1 MKWLLTYPEDGPS
14 VSRYERFV
22 HACDAEPIM
31 IDSTYTHP
39 GDLGGFDALL
49 LPGGGDVEPALYG
62 DPERH
67 PATYD
72 VIPRRDTL
80 ERRLIDEFLAAG
92 RPIFGICRG
101 IQILN
106 VHFGGGLI
114 QHVPDVVPEAKERHE
129 QKDRYDQVH
138 PLILD
143 GQSRLGA
150 SFAGVE
156 ETNSAH
162 HQAVH
167 PDRVGR
173 GLVVAARSGAGVI
186 EAVESED
193 PAMRVSAVQWHP
205 ERLPLEHPA
214 CARLIEHWRAYFT

>member
-22 HACDAEPIM
+22 RACGAEPVM
-31 IDSTYTHP
+31 IDSRYEHP
-39 GDLGGFDALL
+39 GDLAEFDALL
-49 LPGGGDVEPALYG
+49 LPGGGDVDPALYG
-62 DPERH
+62 DSQRH

-72 VIPRRDTL
+72 VIPKRDML
-80 ERRLIDEFLAAG
+80 ERKLIDEFIAQD

-114 QHVPDVVPEAKERHE
+114 QHVPDLVPEERERHE

-138 PLILD
+138 PLVAEKRT
-143 GQSRLGA
+143 RLGA
-150 SFAGVE
+150 AFADVL

-167 PDRVGR
+167 PDRIGR
-173 GLVVAARSGAGVI
+173 GLVVAARSGSGVI

-193 PAMRVSAVQWHP
+193 PSMRISAVQWHP
-205 ERLPLEHPA
+205 ERLSFEHPA
-214 CARLIEHWRAYFT
+214 CALLIAHWRSCF

>member
-22 HACDAEPIM
+22 RACGAEPVM

-39 GDLGGFDALL
+39 GDLESFDALL
-49 LPGGGDVEPALYG
+49 LPGGGDVEPTLYG
-62 DPERH
+62 DSERH

-72 VIPRRDTL
+72 VIPGRDEL
-80 ERRLIDEFLAAG
+80 ERRLIDAFVAAR

-101 IQILN
+101 IQMLN

-114 QHVPDVVPEAKERHE
+114 QHVPDVVPASQERHE

-138 PLILD
+138 PLIAEERT
-143 GQSRLGA
+143 RLGA
-150 SFAGVE
+150 AFAGVT

-186 EAVESED
+186 EAVESAD
-193 PAMRVSAVQWHP
+193 LSMRISAVQWHP
-205 ERLPLEHPA
+205 ERLPMEHPA
-214 CARLIEHWRAYFT
+214 CARLIAHWRAYLT